1 MKNFKI
7 FIFFILISILSIILP
22 ISGDEAYYFNCSKH
36 FDWSYFD
43 QPPLVIWLVKFFNI
57 FLNQKISIRIPSI
70 IFTLLVYLLLKK
82 WLKEKGE
89 NLFLIFSS
97 APLIFF
103 GSFYLSTDRALSFFY
118 LWETYILLKINKE
131 NKNYFWFLL
140 GVAFGFGFLSKFPM
154 VLILPLVFYISYKKG
169 NLFQFFIF
177 SITSFFISLPVF
189 IYAYQN
195 NWANIVFQIYER
207 HKDTSNIIKVLL
219 NLWLPNLILIGPL
232 FFIKGIYEAIKNYN
246 KNLILF
252 FSGAIPI
259 VFFTIAGIKNLGAPH
274 WLSLGFLPL
283 AILQIDKWEKR
294 EIKISVYIN
303 TFITIIFLIILI
315 FPCFFFKFN
324 PSIFKNFID
333 FNLLKEE
340 VLKEKKEEEEILISN
355 SYSIVALLNYHL
367 KGKDKVYL
375 FNINKGIHGL
385 SYLYWQ
391 KKLNF
396 DKDKFLLISSKKI
409 KETILKDYFEEYN
422 LKIININ
429 YKNISRKF
437 YFYQCIKIKDKSPF
451 YPF

>member
-1 MKNFKI
+1 MKDFKI
-7 FIFFILISILSIILP
+7 IIFFILIFFLSIILP
-22 ISGDEAYYFNCSKH
+22 ISGDEAYYFDCSKH
-36 FDWSYFD
+36 LDWSFFD

-57 FLNQKISIRIPSI
+57 FLNNKISIRIPSI
-70 IFTLLVYLLLKK
+70 IFTFFVYLLFKK
-82 WLKEKGE
+82 WLKEKGKS
-89 NLFLIFSS
+89 LFLIFSS

-103 GSFYLSTDRALSFFY
+103 GSFYLSTDRPLSFFY
-118 LWETYILLKINKE
+118 LWATYILLRIDKE

-140 GVAFGFGFLSKFPM
+140 GLAFGFGFLSKFPM
-154 VLILPLVFYISYKKG
+154 VLILPLVFYMSYKKG
-169 NLFQFFIF
+169 NLFQFLIF
-177 SITSFFISLPVF
+177 SITSFLISLPVF

-195 NWANIVFQIYER
+195 NWANITFQIYER
-207 HKDTSNIIKVLL
+207 HKDTSNILKVLL
-219 NLWLPNLILIGPL
+219 NLWLPNLILIGPS
-232 FFIKGIYEAIKNYN
+232 FFIKGIYEAIKNYK

-252 FSGAIPI
+252 FSGAVPI
-259 VFFTIAGIKNLGAPH
+259 VFFTIAGIKNPGAPH

-283 AILQIDKWEKR
+283 SILQIDNWKKR

-315 FPCFFFKFN
+315 FPNLFFKFN

-340 VLKEKKEEEEILISN
+340 VLKEKKSGEILISN

-367 KGKDKVYL
+367 KEKNEFYL

-396 DKDKFLLISSKKI
+396 DKEKFLLISSKKI
-409 KETILKDYFEEYN
+409 KETTLKDYFEDYD

-429 YKNISRKF
+429 YRNISRKF
-437 YFYQCIKIKDKSPF
+437 YLYHLIKIKDKSPF